1 MNEEQFIAEKTMKL
15 AKGMIEISSILS
27 KLELTTEDNERLQNR
42 LSYLHNIEMGKDVGL
57 SQEIATIARTVAFKA
72 KVEAEKSLPSAEILP
87 FGSGGAHAT
96 FPKTLIGKTIKY
108 YVQGSELPNPV
119 EAVLPK

>member
-1 MNEEQFIAEKTMKL
+1 MSREEQFIAEKTMKL

-27 KLELTTEDNERLQNR
+27 KPELTKEDNDRLQNR
-42 LSYLHNIEMGKDVGL
+42 LSYLHTIEMGMNET
-57 SQEIATIARTVAFKA
+57 STNEIDTIARAVAFKA

-96 FPKTLIGKTIKY
+96 FPKSLIGKTIKY
-108 YVQGSELPNPV
+108 YVQGWESTEPR
-119 EAVLPK
+119 

>member
-1 MNEEQFIAEKTMKL
+1 MSREEQFLAEKTMKL

-27 KLELTTEDNERLQNR
+27 KPELTKEDNERLQNR

-57 SQEIATIARTVAFKA
+57 SQEIATIARAVAFKA
-72 KVEAEKSLPSAEILP
+72 KTEAEKSLPEAMILP

-96 FPKTLIGKTIKY
+96 FPKSLIGKTIKY
-108 YVQGSELPNPV
+108 YVQGSEQS
-119 EAVLPK
+119 KSG